1 MSFIDGAARAACTV
15 AAAIAILLLAPAA
28 AQAAGQS
35 QPVGSTA
42 TPAEAPAPGSREKVS
57 VLILGSSERDAD
69 LAENITEVII
79 AWMVEQRGAEVT
91 GREEFRDHLGVDSE
105 KGAQLCIDDIACL
118 GRAAVALGIRRIVA
132 GNVGTRGKQFL
143 FNLNLTNVETGKVE
157 NHLFHLIEGGVPEL
171 ISAIR
176 QSTEELFKP
185 RVEPGRIQIKSLP
198 QGARVSIDH
207 AYLGVTPLISGTLL
221 AGEHDVRVEADGRF
235 PWVSRVEV
243 FSGQD
248 LGINLTEQN
257 LPQRRRW
264 PTYAAATTGAAAG
277 VALAAGSFLGVLS
290 QLAPSGQK
298 MREMESDFEQKR
310 KFGVAANVSFIAGAA
325 LATATIALLVG
336 YRHDI
341 FGDPDDTPPT
351 H

>member
-1 MSFIDGAARAACTV
+1 MAAGVVALAVASGSTDRAHAQPGPLPV
-15 AAAIAILLLAPAA
+15 QPLPAA
-28 AQAAGQS
+28 S
-35 QPVGSTA
+35 
-42 TPAEAPAPGSREKVS
+42 APAPRDKVS

-79 AWMVEQRGAEVT
+79 AWVVQQRGADVT
-91 GREEFRDHLGVDSE
+91 GREEFRDHLGVESE
-105 KGAQLCIDDIACL
+105 KAAQLCIDDIACL
-118 GRAAVALGIRRIVA
+118 GRAAVALGVRRIVA
-132 GNVGTRGKQFL
+132 GNVATRGKQFL

-185 RVEPGRIQIKSLP
+185 RVEPGRIQIKTAP
-198 QGARVSIDH
+198 RGARVSIDH

-235 PWVSRVEV
+235 PWISRVEV
-243 FSGQD
+243 FPGQD

-264 PTYAAATTGAAAG
+264 PTYAAATTGTLAA

-290 QLAPSGQK
+290 QLAPSGQT
-298 MREMESDFEQKR
+298 MREKEDDFEQKR
-310 KFGVAANVSFIAGAA
+310 KFGVAANVSFVAGAA
-325 LATATIALLVG
+325 LAATAVGLMVG

-341 FGDPDDTPPT
+341 FGEPADGPSSSSSAGVTP
-351 H
+351 